1 MNLTFANWSTIQWRN
16 TVQFDEIRPKSK
28 TGLMDPSLLLNVLW
42 MLLLDVMLLLLRMGR
57 MDLLLHIMHLLLLH
71 MMRRRLLLVVHHH
84 GLLLLW
90 VVLVHDL

>member
-1 MNLTFANWSTIQWRN
+1 
-16 TVQFDEIRPKSK
+16 
-28 TGLMDPSLLLNVLW
+28 MDPSLLLNVLW

-57 MDLLLHIMHLLLLH
+57 MDLLLHIMHLLLLY